1 MSRDSRLWILT
12 LTGPAA
18 WFVEQCANFALAPW
32 ACTLAWKPA
41 LYAVSIAALIVTAAA
56 GFGGWVEW
64 RQIGEELPAEAG
76 GAVASSRT
84 MATAAIAL
92 SAMFV
97 LVIVAHMI
105 SEVILSAC
113 D

>member
-1 MSRDSRLWILT
+1 MSRDSRLWMLA
-12 LTGPAA
+12 LTGPAV

-41 LYAVSIAALIVTAAA
+41 LYAVSVAALIVTAAA
-56 GFGGWVEW
+56 GFGSWTEW
-64 RQIGEELPAEAG
+64 RQTGEAYPAEAG
-76 GAVASSRT
+76 GAIASSRT
-84 MATAAIAL
+84 MAIAGVAL
-92 SAMFV
+92 SAMFF
-97 LVIVAHMI
+97 LVIVAHVI